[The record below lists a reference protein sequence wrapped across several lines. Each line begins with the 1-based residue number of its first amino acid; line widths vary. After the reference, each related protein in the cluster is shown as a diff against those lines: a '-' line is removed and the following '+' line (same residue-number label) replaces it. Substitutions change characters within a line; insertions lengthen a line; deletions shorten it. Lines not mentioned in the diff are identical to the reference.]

1 MKIWKLREVIMS
13 KQVKD
18 ISILECNDYKEY
30 DMNTS
35 LYLYEIESKTIDD
48 VIDWKRKWNGNSLC
62 FSYYGIYTNSKGI
75 KVILEL
81 LDEEDFGI
89 SLECNYSNHNKSI
102 KNLYVTDMNYSA
114 ELTDLLIAVK
124 NYIKL
129 QEKDY
134 INNDYLT
141 NPYYNRKNN
150 YIVPY
155 RNDNYKKSNLIA
167 TKVQTSRGK
176 KAEKLLENVTFE
188 SNFQILGEITY
199 IK

>member
-62 FSYYGIYTNSKGI
+62 FSYYGIYTNSKGV

>member
-1 MKIWKLREVIMS
+1 M
-13 KQVKD
+13 
-18 ISILECNDYKEY
+18 
-30 DMNTS
+30 
-35 LYLYEIESKTIDD
+35 
-48 VIDWKRKWNGNSLC
+48 
-62 FSYYGIYTNSKGI
+62 
-75 KVILEL
+75 EL

-89 SLECNYSNHNKSI
+89 SLECNYSNHNKLI
-102 KNLYVTDMNYSA
+102 KNLYVTDINYLA
-114 ELTDLLIAVK
+114 ELKDLLIAVK

-134 INNDYLT
+134 IDNDYLT

-155 RNDNYKKSNLIA
+155 RNDNYKKSDLIA

-176 KAEKLLENVTFE
+176 KAEKLLKNVAFE

>member
-1 MKIWKLREVIMS
+1 MS

-30 DMNTS
+30 DINTA

-48 VIDWKRKWNGNSLC
+48 VINWKRKWDGKSLC
-62 FSYYGIYTNSKGI
+62 FSYYGIYTNSKGV

-89 SLECNYSNHNKSI
+89 SLECNYSNHNKLI
-102 KNLYVTDMNYSA
+102 KNLYVTDINYSA
-114 ELTDLLIAVK
+114 ELKDLLIAVK

-134 INNDYLT
+134 IDNDYLT

-155 RNDNYKKSNLIA
+155 RNDNYKKSDLIA

-176 KAEKLLENVTFE
+176 KAEKLLENVAFE

>member
-30 DMNTS
+30 DINTS

-48 VIDWKRKWNGNSLC
+48 VINWKRKWDGKSLC
-62 FSYYGIYTNSKGI
+62 FSYYGIYTNSKGV

-89 SLECNYSNHNKSI
+89 SLECNYSNHNKLI
-102 KNLYVTDMNYSA
+102 KNLYVTDINYSA
-114 ELTDLLIAVK
+114 ELKDLLIAVK

-134 INNDYLT
+134 IDNDYLT

-155 RNDNYKKSNLIA
+155 RNDNYKKSDLIA

-176 KAEKLLENVTFE
+176 KAEKLLKNVAFE